1 MIESEQERVFA
12 AGVIVNAWKDVAY
25 RGKLIDDPAGVLREA
40 GLTVPADC
48 QITVLENTSTVSHI
62 PIPSLEDM
70 GVAHK
75 EQFMAELAQLIPAP
89 GGLEMRLH
97 QNTASERFLVL
108 PVPPHEAEELSDE
121 ELTLV
126 LGGGNGGNGGDAT
139 FGGAGGFFGGNGLF
153 GGNGGNGGNAGL
165 IGGNGGA
172 GGIGGNGGAGG
183 AFG

>member
-1 MIESEQERVFA
+1 MSESEQERVIA
-12 AGVIVNAWKDVAY
+12 AGVIVNAWKDEAY
-25 RGKLIDDPAGVLREA
+25 RRKLIDDPGGVLREA

-70 GVAHK
+70 GAAHK

-121 ELTLV
+121 ELKMV
-126 LGGGNGGNGGDAT
+126 LGSGN
-139 FGGAGGFFGGNGLF
+139 GGAGGTGGLGLF
-153 GGNGGNGGNAGL
+153 GGNGGNGGAGGL
-165 IGGNGGA
+165 LGGNGG
-172 GGIGGNGGAGG
+172 NGGTGG
-183 AFG
+183 FVS

>member
-1 MIESEQERVFA
+1 MIESEQERVIA
-12 AGVIVNAWKDVAY
+12 AGVIVNAWKDEAY
-25 RGKLIDDPAGVLREA
+25 RRKLIDDPAGVLREA
-40 GLTVPADC
+40 GLTVPAAC

-89 GGLEMRLH
+89 GGLELRLH

-121 ELTLV
+121 ELKLV
-126 LGGGNGGNGGDAT
+126 LGGGNGGDGGR
-139 FGGAGGFFGGNGLF
+139 GGFFGGNGLF
-153 GGNGGNGGNAGL
+153 GGNGGNGGWGGNGGAGML
-165 IGGNGGA
+165 GGNGGA
-172 GGIGGNGGAGG
+172 GGRGGLII
-183 AFG
+183 

>member
-1 MIESEQERVFA
+1 MSESEQERVIA
-12 AGVIVNAWKDVAY
+12 AGVIVTAWKDEAY
-25 RGKLIDDPAGVLREA
+25 RGRLIDDPAGVLREA

-108 PVPPHEAEELSDE
+108 PVSPHEAEELSDE
-121 ELTLV
+121 ELKLV
-126 LGGGNGGNGGDAT
+126 LGGGNGGNGGDAA

-153 GGNGGNGGNAGL
+153 GGNGGNGGWGGNGGAGML
-165 IGGNGGA
+165 GGNGGA
-172 GGIGGNGGAGG
+172 GGRGGLII
-183 AFG
+183 

>member
-1 MIESEQERVFA
+1 MSESEQERVIA
-12 AGVIVNAWKDVAY
+12 AGVIVNAWKDEAY
-25 RGKLIDDPAGVLREA
+25 RTKLIDDPAGVLREA

-121 ELTLV
+121 ELKLV
-126 LGGGNGGNGGDAT
+126 LGGGNAGN
-139 FGGAGGFFGGNGLF
+139 AGNAGFFGGNGLF
-153 GGNGGNGGNAGL
+153 GGNGGNGG
-165 IGGNGGA
+165 A

-183 AFG
+183 FLGGNGGAGGNAGLII